1 MRILN
6 RFSRIKSD
14 VALPSGS
21 VSFFLLADIAF
32 KNLFYKKLRTTLT
45 IGGVIIGVGAVIF
58 LLAFGFGLRDVVSKQ
73 VVDSSSIRTIDVNP
87 AKANLVT
94 LDSENIGRIKRTSG
108 VVTVAPVYYY
118 AGKVVYAKAQSEAVV
133 YGAGQEYLSLTNF
146 KRIAGKLPN
155 FNDNPEALFV
165 SSAYVKSLG
174 ETQPEKIIGKELTVT
189 ISIKTDT
196 DAGAQKKD
204 LVYKGQVAGVIENG
218 SGSEV
223 YMSDTIFTKAGI
235 DKASQLKVLVGDKK
249 DVPNVQ
255 KKIESLG
262 FTSTS
267 PLQTL
272 DQINQIFGIL
282 NIMFLGFGG
291 IGLIIAILGMFNTL
305 TISLLERTKE
315 IGLMIALGARSRDIR
330 RLFVIEAV
338 GLAVI
343 GGTLGIAGA
352 YLLSFGIN
360 YVLNRLAHSR
370 GVVDIFSVFSFPSW
384 LILSTI
390 GFSALLG
397 LLVVYLPARRA
408 ARINPIEALKSS

>member
-1 MRILN
+1 MSLLG
-6 RFSRIKSD
+6 RFSRIKSN
-14 VALPSGS
+14 VALPKGS
-21 VSFFLLADIAF
+21 VSFFLLASIAF

-73 VVDSSSIRTIDVNP
+73 VVDSNSIRTIDVNP

-118 AGKVVYAKAQSEAVV
+118 AGKVSYAKAQSEAVV

-146 KRIAGKLPN
+146 KRIAGRLPN
-155 FNDNPEALFV
+155 FNENAKALFV
-165 SSAYVKSLG
+165 STAYVKSLG
-174 ETQPEKIIGKELTVT
+174 EDQPEKIIGKELTVT
-189 ISIKTDT
+189 VSIQTQNQNDS
-196 DAGAQKKD
+196 QKKD
-204 LVYKGQVAGVIENG
+204 LTYKGQVAGVIDNG

-223 YMSDTIFTKAGI
+223 YMNEKIFTDAGV
-235 DKASQLKVLVGDKK
+235 DRASQLKVLVADKK
-249 DVPNVQ
+249 DVATVQ

-330 RLFVIEAV
+330 RLFIIEAV

-343 GGTLGIAGA
+343 GGALGIVGS
-352 YLLSFGIN
+352 YVLSIGIN
-360 YVLNRLAHSR
+360 YVLNHLAQSR
-370 GVVDIFSVFSFPSW
+370 GVLDTFSVFSFPSW
-384 LILSTI
+384 LIASTI
-390 GFSALLG
+390 AFSALLG

-408 ARINPIEALKSS
+408 ALINPIEALKSS